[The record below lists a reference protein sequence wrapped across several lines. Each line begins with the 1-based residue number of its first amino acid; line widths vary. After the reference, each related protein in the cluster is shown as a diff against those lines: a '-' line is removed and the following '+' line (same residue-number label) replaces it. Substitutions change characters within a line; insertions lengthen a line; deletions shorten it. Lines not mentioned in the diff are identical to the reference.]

1 MSKSSEFR
9 MTAGV
14 WARIGI
20 LAAFSAVVI
29 ACGGSSDNNSGGGKK
44 TATPTPTATTTPSAT
59 PTVSLTIC
67 PQDFALCAAST
78 CVETGGTITQN
89 DGQTFPA
96 VTCSCP
102 VIHGPGIADVNA
114 GNMKGSCEPPAGGVW
129 SIYWPKE
136 NIPQA
141 AATPAWSEAPAP
153 FIVCSAGLPF
163 GQCWNFACT
172 LGEIV
177 DGQQLANCTCPEET
191 TTTLWATQG
200 GFQGEPVC
208 SEIPV
213 GGALPN

>member
-1 MSKSSEFR
+1 MAIRSEFR

-20 LAAFSAVVI
+20 LAAFGAVLV

-44 TATPTPTATTTPSAT
+44 TATPTPTATTTPTAT
-59 PTVSLTIC
+59 PTVALTIC

-78 CVETGGTITQN
+78 CVETGGMITQN
-89 DGQTFPA
+89 NGQTFPA
-96 VTCSCP
+96 VSCTCP
-102 VIHGPGIADVNA
+102 IIHGPGIADVNA
-114 GNMKGSCEPPAGGVW
+114 GNMKGSCEPPEGGVW

-141 AATPAWSEAPAP
+141 AANRRRSGHPRRS
-153 FIVCSAGLPF
+153 SLSGSLPF
-163 GQCWNFACT
+163 PVLELLPA

-177 DGQQLANCTCPEET
+177 DGQQLRIAPAPEET

-200 GFQGEPVC
+200 GRAREAVC